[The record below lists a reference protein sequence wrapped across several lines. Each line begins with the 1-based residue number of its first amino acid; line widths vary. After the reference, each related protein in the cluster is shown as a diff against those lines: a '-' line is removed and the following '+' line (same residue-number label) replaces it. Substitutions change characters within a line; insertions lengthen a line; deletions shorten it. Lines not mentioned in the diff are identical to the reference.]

1 MRFFLYENQ
10 QVACHTIV
18 FAGISFAT
26 HRKLHTLCHSGR
38 DFHRYH
44 FFTVNDSVATTF
56 LTFVLDNL
64 TLTATSRTSDASLH
78 SAQNSLL
85 VTDHGAATLTSRTSL
100 RTAVTFGT
108 RAMTLVTRHIFFE
121 FKFLFYSGRDL
132 LQRQLH
138 FHTKVTAAIP
148 ALL

>member
-1 MRFFLYENQ
+1 MNIDAFYTALIIL
-10 QVACHTIV
+10 VA
-18 FAGISFAT
+18 A
-26 HRKLHTLCHSGR
+26 
-38 DFHRYH
+38 
-44 FFTVNDSVATTF
+44 
-56 LTFVLDNL
+56 
-64 TLTATSRTSDASLH
+64 
-78 SAQNSLL
+78 
-85 VTDHGAATLTSRTSL
+85 
-100 RTAVTFGT
+100 AVTFGT